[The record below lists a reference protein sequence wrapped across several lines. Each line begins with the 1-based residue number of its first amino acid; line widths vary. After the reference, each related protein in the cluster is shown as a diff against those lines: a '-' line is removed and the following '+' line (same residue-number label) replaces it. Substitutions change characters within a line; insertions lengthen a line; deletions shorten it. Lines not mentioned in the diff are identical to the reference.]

1 MFGRG
6 RCYKKIALSSEGE
19 AAVDNMMAAAQS
31 FCHVVVRMAEAD
43 VPKFLLM
50 QSGQGGLFNLQ
61 YHWYK

>member
-19 AAVDNMMAAAQS
+19 AVIDNMMAAAKS
-31 FCHVVVRMAEAD
+31 FCHVVLRMADAD

-50 QSGQGGLFNLQ
+50 QSGQGRIVKKQSL
-61 YHWYK
+61 